1 MLVLPGD
8 FNADLLKY
16 HDEEVADFLE
26 DTMYIFQTTIT

>member
-1 MLVLPGD
+1 MVVLPGD

-16 HDEEVADFLE
+16 DHDEEVADFI